1 MITIKEIHTQK
12 EMKQFVTFPFSLY
25 KGNPYW
31 VPPII
36 KDELDTLDKNENPA
50 FEHAESRFF
59 IALKNEKIVG
69 RVAAIINKY
78 ETEKQGIQKMRFGWF
93 DVIDDL
99 EVSRLLLEKVKE
111 IGSLF
116 SKLQTKQYRT
126 AAQRRAHKSQK

>member
-1 MITIKEIHTQK
+1 MITIKELFTRK
-12 EMKQFVTFPFSLY
+12 ELKQFVAFPFSLY

-50 FEHAESRFF
+50 FEHAEARFF

-78 ETEKQGIQKMRFGWF
+78 ETKKQRILKIRFGWF
-93 DVIDDL
+93 AVIDDL
-99 EVSRLLLEKVKE
+99 EVSRLLLDIVKE
-111 IGSLF
+111 IRF
-116 SKLQTKQYRT
+116 QYNL
-126 AAQRRAHKSQK
+126 AYIEGPVGF